1 MILNISGRT
10 DVCAFYSKWLK
21 NRLNQGF
28 FDVRNPFNPS
38 MVSRIYEEDIDL
50 YVFCTKNPLPVIP
63 LLKDIKK
70 PIYFMVTLTG
80 YHRDI
85 EVNVLNKK
93 DILEGIKEISRMLG
107 KNNIVVRYD
116 PILLNPTYN
125 VEYHLKALD
134 NLMESLNGYVEEI
147 IFSFMDNYKNVRKNY
162 LEMNCHEPKED
173 ELIKLAQG
181 FMKLELKHKIHLKSC
196 LEDEYLKYGFHR
208 GECISKELAYRLT
221 SKTFRKWSERDCGCR
236 QIVDIGV
243 YNSCPHRCKYCYANF
258 NEDEIKKNMELHDP
272 NSSLLIGSIKKTD
285 TIKIRRK

>member
-1 MILNISGRT
+1 M
-10 DVCAFYSKWLK
+10 Y
-21 NRLNQGF
+21 
-28 FDVRNPFNPS
+28 
-38 MVSRIYEEDIDL
+38 
-50 YVFCTKNPLPVIP
+50 
-63 LLKDIKK
+63 
-70 PIYFMVTLTG
+70 
-80 YHRDI
+80 
-85 EVNVLNKK
+85 
-93 DILEGIKEISRMLG
+93 
-107 KNNIVVRYD
+107 
-116 PILLNPTYN
+116 
-125 VEYHLKALD
+125 
-134 NLMESLNGYVEEI
+134 
-147 IFSFMDNYKNVRKNY
+147 NYKNVRKNY

-272 NSSLLIGSIKKTD
+272 NSSLLIGNIKKTD